1 MKQKYYINILTAFIF
16 NRQNIIW
23 TFKCSTKAGSEC
35 LRIIWFHTP
44 GTNLQL
50 FICEIF
56 AQLLGYTFEVFE
68 GDFASFIIIK
78 EFESFENLLF
88 GIFFSL
94 REGSVSLKKKS
105 TVYVVHNTQNKRWQL

>member
-23 TFKCSTKAGSEC
+23 TFKCCTKAGSEC

-56 AQLLGYTFEVFE
+56 AQLFGYTFEVFE

-94 REGSVSLKKKS
+94 REGSVSLKKKKHCLHC
-105 TVYVVHNTQNKRWQL
+105 T

>member
-1 MKQKYYINILTAFIF
+1 M
-16 NRQNIIW
+16 
-23 TFKCSTKAGSEC
+23 
-35 LRIIWFHTP
+35 RIIWFHAP

-56 AQLLGYTFEVFE
+56 AQLFGYTFEVFE
-68 GDFASFIIIK
+68 GDFASFIIIE

-105 TVYVVHNTQNKRWQL
+105 TVYVVHNTQNKDGSYKIQALERLRNSLKSKFKEAQQYTFKC